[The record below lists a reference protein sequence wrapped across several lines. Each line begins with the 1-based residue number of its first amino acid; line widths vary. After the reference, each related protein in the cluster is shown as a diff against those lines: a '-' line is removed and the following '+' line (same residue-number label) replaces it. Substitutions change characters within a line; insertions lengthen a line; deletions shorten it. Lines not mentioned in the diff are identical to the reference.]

1 MVREVARAVGC
12 RSAVDAVHIASPLR
26 ATHASFAPE
35 GRGIMPEP
43 LIATAGIW
51 FFAACAAAFASVFVE
66 QAGAARSPEDEG
78 ERKGG
83 AVALMLMLVS
93 LLTPGLLL
101 LHGFFLTAAVDTL
114 LRIWIMAAPVSA
126 ILLGS
131 IFGAI
136 LGAVA
141 RGTAPAMRKLALPFG
156 LAALALT
163 LFATSPSIV
172 ALVNG
177 LQDGVLELP
186 VRPV

>member
-1 MVREVARAVGC
+1 
-12 RSAVDAVHIASPLR
+12 
-26 ATHASFAPE
+26 
-35 GRGIMPEP
+35 MPEE
-43 LIATAGIW
+43 LIATAGLW
-51 FFAACAAAFASVFVE
+51 FFAACAAAFAAVFVE
-66 QAGAARSPEDEG
+66 QAGAARSPEEDG

-83 AVALMLMLVS
+83 AAALMLMLAS

-114 LRIWIMAAPVSA
+114 QRIWIMAAPVAA

-136 LGAVA
+136 LGALA
-141 RGTAPAMRKLALPFG
+141 RGAAPTMRKLALPLAF
-156 LAALALT
+156 AALALT
-163 LFATSPSIV
+163 LYAASPSIV
-172 ALVNG
+172 ALANS

>member
-1 MVREVARAVGC
+1 VEARAKN
-12 RSAVDAVHIASPLR
+12 IALLPHCPIAL
-26 ATHASFAPE
+26 PKK
-35 GRGIMPEP
+35 GIMPEQ
-43 LIATAGIW
+43 LIATAGVW
-51 FFAACAAAFASVFVE
+51 FFAACAAAFAAVFVE
-66 QAGAARSPEDEG
+66 QAGAARSPEEDG
-78 ERKGG
+78 ERKG
-83 AVALMLMLVS
+83 AASLMLMLAS

-114 LRIWIMAAPVSA
+114 LRIWIMAAPIAA

-131 IFGAI
+131 IFGAMF
-136 LGAVA
+136 GAVA
-141 RGTAPAMRKLALPFG
+141 RGAAPAMRKLALPLG

-163 LFATSPSIV
+163 LFATTPSIV

>member
-1 MVREVARAVGC
+1 
-12 RSAVDAVHIASPLR
+12 
-26 ATHASFAPE
+26 
-35 GRGIMPEP
+35 MPGQ

-66 QAGAARSPEDEG
+66 QAGAARSPEEDG
-78 ERKGG
+78 EAKS
-83 AVALMLMLVS
+83 AAKLMLTLAS

-101 LHGFFLTAAVDTL
+101 VHAFFLTAADDTL
-114 LRIWIMAAPVSA
+114 LRVWLMGAPIAAV
-126 ILLGS
+126 LVGS
-131 IFGAI
+131 LFGAI
-136 LGAVA
+136 LGSVA
-141 RGTAPAMRKLALPFG
+141 RGVAPAMRKLALPLG